1 MGVAYLGSLQRFF
14 VEYVSAGNNY
24 GLGENQPGF
33 GAESVLQ
40 LRGRILLSSLLYTFA
55 AMDISVIPL

>member
-40 LRGRILLSSLLYTFA
+40 LRGRIRSHGHKRYTP
-55 AMDISVIPL
+55 IVGLKG